1 MIGFRVLGAM
11 MVAAALLLVPVSALH
26 AGYTIDFG
34 TGDFTGGTVTQSAG
48 DVIGTGIVV
57 DDMFVQ
63 MQGSNMVSH
72 YDTTG
77 AASGN
82 GETAAVLSFDK
93 NTNTLS
99 VVGGIPALGIPD
111 GTTLLSMTGT
121 FQSFSLTFPAGSGF
135 QVQATGSDTKSTMLL
150 AALGIPADTKWAYF
164 GFTQGGDWTANVGAP
179 GGVGHPV
186 STDITNVSVPEPGI
200 LFLLGCGL
208 VGLVGVGRKIR
219 K

>member
-1 MIGFRVLGAM
+1 MIGFRVFGAM
-11 MVAAALLLVPVSALH
+11 MVAATLLLVPVSALH

-34 TGDFTGGTVTQSAG
+34 TGDFSGGTVTQSAG

-63 MQGSNMVSH
+63 MQGSNMVTH
-72 YDTTG
+72 FDTTG

-93 NTNTLS
+93 NTNTLT
-99 VVGGIPALGIPD
+99 VVGGIPALAIPD

-121 FQSFSLTFPAGSGF
+121 FQNFSLTFPSG
-135 QVQATGSDTKSTMLL
+135 TGFTVNASGTDTKSAALL
-150 AALGIPADTKWAYF
+150 AALGIPSNTKWAYF
-164 GFTQGGDWTANVGAP
+164 GFTQGGDWNTTTGI
-179 GGVGHPV
+179 GHPV
-186 STDITNVSVPEPGI
+186 STDITNVSVPEPTI